1 MDAPAIFSSF
11 LVKVASRCNLD
22 CDYCYVYHHADQSWR
37 SMPKLLSPEH
47 RVAFAERLA
56 EYAEVAGVKRCAVIF
71 HGGEPLLAGASGL
84 AEFAELLRATVP
96 IPIDISLQTN
106 GLLLS
111 DKALDTLEAADI
123 GISLS
128 LDGPQSAND
137 RHRLTKKGRSSFLQ
151 TEAALRR
158 LESRPSLFAGVIAVV
173 DTATSPEELFE
184 YFNQFSIPRLD
195 FLLPDAHW
203 QRLPPGRNTNPRL
216 YEEWL
221 VRAFDLWLDQYAHIP
236 VRTFEALL
244 DSAAGLSSG
253 TDAFGFG
260 DVSLL
265 SVETDGTYHDLDVL
279 KVTQDGATRLFGGVT
294 DTPIAEVA
302 SSTQIN
308 RHRSFLRKGGLS
320 SQCQDCDIVEICG
333 GGSLPHRFDGLS
345 LSNPTVYCSEMKRL
359 VTHVIKRLQEFVDA
373 EPTVSPPPGLP
384 DDFNLAQFERAETA
398 AENIHWLHRE
408 AVIGN
413 AKRLTLA
420 LQATPN
426 NDTATS
432 FLNLPDQEF
441 DVIATH
447 PGAFA
452 WAGATI
458 AANEGRSV
466 LSVDGQQVS
475 VEPNYLGYLRKIHNV
490 GSLKALRIGEVDEW
504 LRAGFGDAISFND
517 EAVNEIGQDLVAK
530 ALAIV
535 GAWRPALLEELLHAC
550 SAVQFITD
558 TTAHPD
564 KIVSF
569 SDNSVPG
576 ALYVSIVQG
585 GSYIDPYDLADSLIH
600 EHRHQKLYLLERRVD
615 LIEVTSTKVVSPWR
629 EDLRP
634 PSGLL
639 HAIFVFVELRRF
651 WLHAAKHGPA
661 RIHKRAINQIT
672 DTDTH
677 LQQAFETIKSCPLT
691 PWGEQLVA
699 VLSSAAREGASSI
712 KGETSNACKEGQ
724 ATC

>member
-37 SMPKLLSPEH
+37 SMPKLLTQEH

-56 EYAEVAGVKRCAVIF
+56 EYAAVVGLERCAVIF
-71 HGGEPLLAGASGL
+71 HGGEPLLAGAAGL

-96 IPIDISLQTN
+96 IPVDISLQSN

-111 DKALDTLEAADI
+111 DNVLDTLEAADI

-128 LDGPQSAND
+128 LDGPRAAND
-137 RHRLTKKGRSSFLQ
+137 RHRLTKKGRSSFVQ
-151 TEAALRR
+151 TEAALKR

-173 DTATSPEELFE
+173 DPITSPDELFE
-184 YFNQFSIPRLD
+184 YFSQFSIPRLD

-203 QRLPPGRNTNPRL
+203 QRPPPGRNTDPGL

-221 VRAFDLWLDQYAHIP
+221 IRAFDLWLDRYAHIP
-236 VRTFEALL
+236 VRTFESLL
-244 DSAAGLSSG
+244 DAATGLSSG

-265 SVETDGTYHDLDVL
+265 SIETDGTYHDLDVL
-279 KVTQDGATRLFGGVT
+279 KVTQDGATRLFGGVV
-294 DTPIAEVA
+294 DTPIADVA
-302 SSTQIN
+302 GSAQIN
-308 RHRSFLRKGGLS
+308 RHRSLLRKEGLS
-320 SQCQDCDIVEICG
+320 SKCQDCDVVEICG
-333 GGSLPHRFDGLS
+333 GGSLPHRFNGAGLG
-345 LSNPTVYCSEMKRL
+345 NPTVYCGEMKRL
-359 VTHVIKRLQEFVDA
+359 VKHVLNRLQEFVDA
-373 EPTVSPPPGLP
+373 EPAPPPPLGLP
-384 DDFNLAQFERAETA
+384 EYFNLAEFECAETA
-398 AENIHWLHRE
+398 AESIKWLHEE
-408 AVIGN
+408 AIKGN
-413 AKRLTLA
+413 TQRLTLA

-426 NDTATS
+426 NDSAHS
-432 FLNLPDQEF
+432 LLVLPSHQLEM
-441 DVIATH
+441 IATH

-458 AANEGRSV
+458 AACEGRTV
-466 LSVDGQQVS
+466 LSVDGQQVA
-475 VEPNYLGYLRKIHNV
+475 VGPNYLDHLEMIHNE
-490 GSLKALRIGEVDEW
+490 GTLRALRIGEQDEW

-517 EAVNEIGQDLVAK
+517 EAICAIGKDLVAK
-530 ALAIV
+530 ALEIV
-535 GAWRPALLEELLHAC
+535 GTWRPTLLDELLLAC
-550 SAVQFITD
+550 SAIQFITD
-558 TTAHPD
+558 TTAHPE

-585 GSYIDPYDLADSLIH
+585 DSYIDPYDLADSLIH
-600 EHRHQKLYLLERRVD
+600 EHRHQKLYLLERRID
-615 LIEVTSTKVVSPWR
+615 LIESTATKVVSPWR

-651 WLHAAKHGPA
+651 WIYAAEHGPA
-661 RIHKRAINQIT
+661 RIYKRAINQIT

-699 VLSSAAREGASSI
+699 VLASAAREGELSV
-712 KGETSNACKEGQ
+712 KGETGNARKEGK